1 MPRSSRLHDLAVAVG
16 VLCWLS
22 TARGD
27 EPGAA
32 ASVSYYR
39 DVRPILQ
46 VHCQGCHQ
54 PAKPGG
60 GAIVTDYAD
69 LLKSGNSEQP
79 MVIPGAVDESHLM
92 AQITAADG
100 EKPAM
105 PKDAPALKPMQ
116 IDLIRRWIE
125 SGAPDDTPAS
135 AQPVIDAKHP
145 PQYEQAPVITAIEY
159 SPDGMLL
166 AVSGYHEVLL
176 YKSDGSELVA
186 RLVGLSER
194 VESLAF
200 SPDGALLAV
209 TGGSPARFGEVQIWD
224 VAERKLLLSQSV
236 TFDTLYGASWS
247 PDGAKLAFGCGDNT
261 LRAIDVKT
269 GAAVLYQGAHS
280 DWVLDTVFSVA
291 GAHVV
296 SVSRDMSM
304 KLTEL
309 ATQQFEDNI
318 TSITPGALKG
328 GLASVDR
335 HPTKD
340 ELLIGGADG
349 MPKVYQMFRT
359 KDRVIGDDFN
369 KLREFAA
376 MPGRVYS
383 VAYSADGN
391 RIIAGSSS
399 DGVGEVRVYD
409 ANDSRQISKLLGEPG
424 PVFAVDLTPNAA
436 TGAAAGFDGKVRFFN
451 ADTGVVTKEF
461 IPVPIESRE
470 VAAAE

>member
-1 MPRSSRLHDLAVAVG
+1 MRRSSRVPYLTAAIG
-16 VLCWLS
+16 VLLS
-22 TARGD
+22 STVARAD
-27 EPGAA
+27 APAA
-32 ASVSYYR
+32 PASVSYYR

-54 PAKPGG
+54 PAKAGG

-69 LLKSGNSEQP
+69 LLKAGDSELP
-79 MVIPGAVDESHLM
+79 AVTPGILDDSHLL

-100 EKPAM
+100 ETPAM
-105 PKDAPALKPMQ
+105 PKDAPALKPLQ
-116 IDLIRRWIE
+116 VDLIRRWIE

-135 AQPVIDAKHP
+135 AQPVIDAEHP
-145 PQYEQAPVITAIEY
+145 PHYEQAPVVTAIEY
-159 SPDGMLL
+159 SPDGTLL

-176 YKSDGSELVA
+176 YKSDCSELVA

-200 SPDGALLAV
+200 SPDGKLLAV
-209 TGGSPARFGEVQIWD
+209 TGGSPARFGEVQIWN

-261 LRAIDVKT
+261 LRAIDAQT

-291 GAHVV
+291 GTHVV

-309 ATQQFEDNI
+309 ATQRFEDNI

-349 MPKVYQMFRT
+349 MPKIYQMFRT
-359 KDRVIGDDFN
+359 QARVIGDDFN

-409 ANDSRQISKLLGEPG
+409 ANDSRQIAKLQIEPG
-424 PVFAVDLTPNAA
+424 PVFAVDLSPDGA
-436 TGAAAGFDGKVRFFN
+436 TGVAAGFDGKLRLFK
-451 ADTGVVTKEF
+451 ADTGELIKEF

-470 VAAAE
+470 VATKN